1 MVLLNIAGGVALILF
16 GIRFLRKGLERL
28 LGHGLHAWLERMA
41 QHPWTAAVAGFA
53 FGTIA
58 PSSTAQTLL
67 TLQLLNAGK
76 IAAGSML
83 AFLLGANVGITI
95 TVQLI
100 AFRLFDYYP
109 VFLVAGL
116 VCFQYFKA
124 ESVRGAGQ
132 TVLGLGF
139 IFLAMTLT
147 STSGQVLAGDGDF
160 QTVMG
165 VLVHHRVLLVIFAS
179 LLTLCTQSS
188 TAAIGLALALGES
201 GAVALPVLLPVV
213 MGANLGLGLTSLL
226 AGYATWEGRR
236 LAAANLL
243 LKCTAIGLLL
253 ALYPQVEAWV
263 AASPG
268 SVARQTANFHTA
280 FNLAVMVAGVLLAGP
295 VGRLMQRTVK
305 PGGEPAD
312 GLTRPVATHLDPAA
326 LSSPVFAL
334 ANATRETLR
343 LADGVKGMLEGAWRA
358 FKEHNPGLAREVQKH
373 DDRVDELNTAIKLYL
388 SQIPDDAL
396 TPRDSQLQFGLL
408 NFASQLESI
417 GDIID
422 KSMCSAV
429 LKQSR
434 EGGEMSPEDA
444 ADLQTL
450 FEKVLRR
457 MDAAISVLA
466 TRDRGLARQFLRE
479 GDELKNWCIEAQKRH
494 YQRLAPGD
502 AKAVASSAWFVDL
515 VNVLRRISGQLNT
528 IGHTFVMPK
537 GKIERTDD
545 IGGEG

>member
-41 QHPWTAAVAGFA
+41 QRPWTAAIAGCA

-76 IAAGSML
+76 LAAGSML
-83 AFLLGANVGITI
+83 AFLLGANVGITV

-100 AFRLFDYYP
+100 AFRFFDYYAL
-109 VFLVAGL
+109 FLVVGL
-116 VCFQYFKA
+116 ICFQYFKS
-124 ESVRGAGQ
+124 ENVRGAGQ
-132 TVLGLGF
+132 SVLGLGF
-139 IFLAMTLT
+139 IFLAMTLA
-147 STSGQVLAGDGDF
+147 SESAGVLAADHDF
-160 QTVMG
+160 QTVLG
-165 VLVHHRVLLVIFAS
+165 VLVNHRLWLVVFSS

-201 GAVALPVLLPVV
+201 GAIALPVLLPVV
-213 MGANLGLGLTSLL
+213 LGANLGLGLTSLL
-226 AGYATWEGRR
+226 AGFPTWEGRR
-236 LAAANLL
+236 LAAANLF
-243 LKCTAIGLLL
+243 LKCSAIAVLL
-253 ALYPQVEAWV
+253 ALFPHVEAWV

-268 SVARQTANFHTA
+268 SVARQTADFHTG
-280 FNLAVMVAGVLLAGP
+280 FNLVVMVAGVMFAGP

-305 PGGEPAD
+305 PGEVPVTDAI
-312 GLTRPVATHLDPAA
+312 RPVATHLDPAA
-326 LSSPVFAL
+326 LASPVFAL

-343 LADGVKGMLEGAWRA
+343 LADGVKSMLEGAWRA
-358 FKEHNPGLAREVQKH
+358 LNERNAALATEVQRH
-373 DDRVDELNTAIKLYL
+373 DDRIDELNTAIKLYL

-408 NFASQLESI
+408 NFSSQLESI

-429 LKQSR
+429 IKHAPDSVALR
-434 EGGEMSPEDA
+434 PEDR

-450 FEKVLRR
+450 YEKVLRR
-457 MDAAISVLA
+457 MDGAISVLA
-466 TRDRGLARQFLRE
+466 TRDRKLAEQFLQE
-479 GDELKNWCIEAQKRH
+479 GDELKNWCIDAQKRH
-494 YQRLAPGD
+494 YQRLVPGD
-502 AKAVASSAWFVDL
+502 PQAIESSAHFLDL
-515 VNVLRRISGQLNT
+515 VNTLRRISGQLNT
-528 IGHTFVMPK
+528 IGHTFVLPK
-537 GKIERTDD
+537 GKLELPEDNA
-545 IGGEG
+545 